1 MEEEGQELHQ
11 VVLDVAVG
19 LLQAQDARRE
29 VGLVLIAP
37 QHRVAVPG
45 EEAKL
50 EQVLGDHHDL
60 RGSGAQ
66 HGRRAGPG
74 PPLPPP
80 RPLPTSVKT
89 MAVIQKR
96 LLGRGM
102 DSMAHKKTSTGST
115 REVAEAVTI
124 WLRTMMK

>member
-11 VVLDVAVG
+11 VVLDVAVS

-50 EQVLGDHHDL
+50 EQVFGDHHDL
-60 RGSGAQ
+60 WGSGAQ
-66 HGRRAGPG
+66 HG
-74 PPLPPP
+74 
-80 RPLPTSVKT
+80 
-89 MAVIQKR
+89 
-96 LLGRGM
+96 GRGQ
-102 DSMAHKKTSTGST
+102 DHPFRPQG
-115 REVAEAVTI
+115 RCPPQ
-124 WLRTMMK
+124 